1 MKKIKRKMKKIKR
14 NLSLL
19 SIICLLAISCSDDTD
34 TNFKADDL
42 SGTISNEDMTLT
54 YGKSLLNG
62 NIALKNSRLSFDRL
76 VEGRAMAL
84 TRSLSVTS
92 SYQTPDLTGA
102 TKLTGNGVVE
112 IKDNKVFYIPERE
125 TFSGSINFNASGK
138 LIILGT
144 YNGAQV
150 NVPDGGIVEVAP
162 GANASN
168 IHLNTKSTLNNYG
181 SVVYSSGSVNGKIN
195 NYSELT
201 FKGTTNINGS
211 SEINNFCGLTFEGS
225 TQINQTVNNNAYI
238 NFEEGFHINGSGAL
252 NLAAGSLTNITGGT
266 ISVDGKIKNESQYF
280 ARIDIDNNVTI
291 GNMNATPAFVGK
303 IDINTDKEIAESKI
317 DKQVSVNA
325 NTYIAAK
332 NCRPERGIRPCDGSA
347 LQFTLAATVS
357 SPMVGDNINL
367 SATDVR
373 ILNGRAYVSYH
384 TNDEFYDNTPNGAL
398 RIFDIQNHTAPSLIS
413 EAIFNKVEFNG
424 IDIASDKLYAVGG
437 DKDGARL
444 VETKLSDG
452 TFITGD
458 LSYFQTHKIPGVAAK
473 NSFIYNNMLWLVS
486 GGANGGF
493 FKLDPSSINY
503 DVSETLYAD
512 GARSKYTVHNN
523 RVQAFLAIEEGG
535 AYLRIS
541 NIDGSNVKE
550 YRYSTL
556 IQKIN
561 TGKNTMAIDDN
572 YVYLALSDRGLA
584 KIELATGKLI
594 DEFKPNTYRIA
605 AESPKV
611 FKENGL
617 TNGVAVNDCFVFLA
631 NGADGV
637 IVLEKDNFNVVG
649 SFKLAE
655 SANYVY
661 VKDGLLFVATGRN
674 GLNIIKIN

>member
-1 MKKIKRKMKKIKR
+1 
-14 NLSLL
+14 
-19 SIICLLAISCSDDTD
+19 
-34 TNFKADDL
+34 
-42 SGTISNEDMTLT
+42 
-54 YGKSLLNG
+54 
-62 NIALKNSRLSFDRL
+62 
-76 VEGRAMAL
+76 MAL
-84 TRSLSVTS
+84 TRSSSAAS
-92 SYQTPDLTGA
+92 SYQKPDLTGA
-102 TKLTGNGVVE
+102 TELKGDGWGD
-112 IKDNKVFYIPERE
+112 IKDGKVFYIPEGTE
-125 TFSGSINFNASGK
+125 FTGGINFNGRGT

-144 YNGAQV
+144 FGGTSWH
-150 NVPDGGIVEVAP
+150 NVPDGGKVEVAP
-162 GANASN
+162 GGSIAKEVNF
-168 IHLNTKSTLNNYG
+168 HLNGGGILNNYG
-181 SVVYSSGSVNGKIN
+181 SVFYSTGTVDGTIN
-195 NYSELT
+195 NYNELVFT
-201 FKGTTNINGS
+201 STVTLNGS
-211 SEINNFCGLTFEGS
+211 SEVNNFCGLAFEGEAKLDAKL
-225 TQINQTVNNNAYI
+225 NNNGYI
-238 NFEEGFHINGSGAL
+238 NFKGGFDSNSSGTL
-252 NLAAGSLTNITGGT
+252 NLAAESLTDITGGT
-266 ISVDGKIKNESQYF
+266 IKGGAKIKNEGQDF

-291 GNMNATPAFVGK
+291 GEMATPAFVGK
-303 IDINTDKEIAESKI
+303 IDVNTNKEIAPSKI
-317 DKQVSVNA
+317 DNQVVVNA

-332 NCRPERGIRPCDGSA
+332 NCRPERGIRPCDPST

-357 SPMVGDNINL
+357 SPAVNNMHL

-398 RIFDIQNHTAPSLIS
+398 RIFDIQNYTAPSLIS
-413 EAIFNKVEFNG
+413 EAVFNDVEFNG
-424 IDIASDKLYAVGG
+424 IDVTDNKLYAVGG
-437 DKDGARL
+437 NKAGARL
-444 VETKLSDG
+444 VQTPLSDG
-452 TFITGD
+452 SFITGD
-458 LSYFQTHKIPGVAAK
+458 LSYFQTNKIPGIAAK
-473 NSFIYNNMLWLVS
+473 NSFIHNNMLWLVS
-486 GGANGGF
+486 AGTNGGF
-493 FKLDPSSINY
+493 LKLNPANNY

-594 DEFKPNTYRIA
+594 AEFKPNTYRIA

>member
-1 MKKIKRKMKKIKR
+1 MKKIKR

-225 TQINQTVNNNAYI
+225 TQINQTVNNNGYI
-238 NFEEGFHINGSGAL
+238 NFK
-252 NLAAGSLTNITGGT
+252 GG
-266 ISVDGKIKNESQYF
+266 
-280 ARIDIDNNVTI
+280 
-291 GNMNATPAFVGK
+291 
-303 IDINTDKEIAESKI
+303 
-317 DKQVSVNA
+317 
-325 NTYIAAK
+325 
-332 NCRPERGIRPCDGSA
+332 
-347 LQFTLAATVS
+347 
-357 SPMVGDNINL
+357 
-367 SATDVR
+367 
-373 ILNGRAYVSYH
+373 
-384 TNDEFYDNTPNGAL
+384 
-398 RIFDIQNHTAPSLIS
+398 
-413 EAIFNKVEFNG
+413 
-424 IDIASDKLYAVGG
+424 
-437 DKDGARL
+437 
-444 VETKLSDG
+444 
-452 TFITGD
+452 
-458 LSYFQTHKIPGVAAK
+458 
-473 NSFIYNNMLWLVS
+473 
-486 GGANGGF
+486 
-493 FKLDPSSINY
+493 
-503 DVSETLYAD
+503 
-512 GARSKYTVHNN
+512 
-523 RVQAFLAIEEGG
+523 
-535 AYLRIS
+535 
-541 NIDGSNVKE
+541 
-550 YRYSTL
+550 
-556 IQKIN
+556 
-561 TGKNTMAIDDN
+561 
-572 YVYLALSDRGLA
+572 
-584 KIELATGKLI
+584 
-594 DEFKPNTYRIA
+594 
-605 AESPKV
+605 
-611 FKENGL
+611 
-617 TNGVAVNDCFVFLA
+617 
-631 NGADGV
+631 
-637 IVLEKDNFNVVG
+637 
-649 SFKLAE
+649 
-655 SANYVY
+655 
-661 VKDGLLFVATGRN
+661 
-674 GLNIIKIN
+674 

>member
-1 MKKIKRKMKKIKR
+1 MKKIKR

-76 VEGRAMAL
+76 VEGRSL
-84 TRSLSVTS
+84 ETKSLSGSVD
-92 SYQTPDLTGA
+92 YRMPDITNA
-102 TKLTGNGVVE
+102 TKLSGNSLQN
-112 IKDNKVFYIPERE
+112 INDDKVYYIAAGE
-125 TFSGSINFNASGK
+125 TFSGNINFNGK
-138 LIILGT
+138 ATLIILGSF
-144 YNGAQV
+144 NG
-150 NVPDGGIVEVAP
+150 GGTKIPNGGKVEVAP
-162 GANASN
+162 NGS
-168 IHLNTKSTLNNYG
+168 ITKGVDFHLNSGSSLNNYG
-181 SVVYSSGSVNGKIN
+181 SVFYTSGTVDGTIN
-195 NYSELT
+195 NYSELIFT
-201 FKGTTNINGS
+201 SGVALNGS
-211 SEINNFCGLTFEGS
+211 SEINNFCGLTFEGY

-238 NFEEGFHINGSGAL
+238 NFEEGFHINGSRAL

-384 TNDEFYDNTPNGAL
+384 TNDELYDNTPNGAL

-594 DEFKPNTYRIA
+594 AEFKPNTYRIA